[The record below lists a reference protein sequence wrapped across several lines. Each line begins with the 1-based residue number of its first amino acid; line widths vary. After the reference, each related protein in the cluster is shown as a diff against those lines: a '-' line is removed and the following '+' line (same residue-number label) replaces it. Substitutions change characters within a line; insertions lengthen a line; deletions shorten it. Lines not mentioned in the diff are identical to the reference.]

1 MKSLKKKKIIKVS
14 GFLMSIY
21 KNRSVITGGEIQSVF
36 NLVKKFDP
44 KIKKILGKK
53 YPLSPSVN
61 INKLKKI
68 IK

>member
-1 MKSLKKKKIIKVS
+1 
-14 GFLMSIY
+14 MSIY